1 MMQIKSFQVKDKV
14 QVVHTASARNIL
26 FVNERLVAGQMQQL
40 CSDYIL
46 VIQIYDTL
54 NEVLRKNS
62 NQSDLN
68 ENDLVTNFKR
78 CNNKIDDWISFV
90 SEHKNRVIWFNS
102 DRQLWVN
109 DLKAVI
115 SDRVAEN
122 AKFLPRHGAAGS
134 PIVTVAFSVLKA
146 G

>member
-1 MMQIKSFQVKDKV
+1 MQIKSFQVKDKV

-54 NEVLRKNS
+54 NEVLEKNS
-62 NQSDLN
+62 NQSELN
-68 ENDLVTNFKR
+68 ENDLVTSFKR
-78 CNNKIDDWISFV
+78 SNNKIDDWISFV
-90 SEHKNRVIWFNS
+90 SELKNRVIFFNS

-115 SDRVAEN
+115 ADRVAKI
-122 AKFLPRHGAAGS
+122 AQFPPRRCTARQGRQ
-134 PIVTVAFSVLKA
+134 
-146 G
+146 